1 MVAFDP
7 LRPNF
12 PSDPLKSGRQPGK
25 VTVTMRI
32 ASLYARLSSGLKP
45 SPSLLGARRS
55 LRARLG
61 RETALV
67 GALAV
72 LTLTSPALAQ
82 TAPGLPTDG
91 AFVRGEGQIG
101 QSSPNALA
109 ITQSTQRGV
118 IDWRTFSIATGKQVA
133 IDNGSGA
140 TLNRVLGGQLSQING
155 LLSATGSVYLM
166 NPHGVIIGAGGQV
179 ISGGNFVASTREM
192 DIDAFMGGGPLSV
205 RGKSGG
211 AIVNTGE
218 IVSREGGVVMIARS
232 VTNSGTITAAKG
244 GVTLAAADEVLLTTA
259 DGQADHLFVSVI
271 SGGGDVTQ
279 TGRVQAAAVALKA
292 AEGNVF
298 ALAGN
303 REGLVQATGSQT
315 IDGQLWLTAP
325 NGAVEVSGVLTAS
338 NLSGSGGKVVVAGKD
353 VTLASTAT
361 VSAPGAG
368 GEVLIGTSGYRSGA
382 DLAERTTVATG
393 ASILAGGP
401 SGSGRIETSG
411 RKMSLGAARIEAG
424 PGGEWLLDPDDLT
437 IDAAAALT
445 ITNTLNANTNVTQAT
460 TAGGTGGQ
468 GDITVAAPVI
478 WTGTGDL
485 TLDAYRNLAVNAV
498 ISGGGDITLRAAN
511 QLTISAAGQVASTA
525 DITLTTTIFINQR
538 GADAL
543 ASSGGAWRVYSAN
556 PANDTVGGLTPDFYQ
571 YNAPAGATPAA
582 AGDGLFYSIAPT
594 IGVTLGAI
602 TKAYDGTTTAV
613 LDDANTTV
621 TGLINGDD
629 WTLDG
634 AYATKNAGAGLTVTA
649 TNFTATHGGVDVY
662 GYTVAPSF
670 SANTGVIDKA
680 VLTASVV
687 GTPTKTYNTTTSV
700 ALTAANL
707 SLSGVAAGET
717 VTLNGAATASYDSA
731 NAGARTVNATFSI
744 PNFAVGG
751 GASLDNYVLPTTG
764 SGAGLIN
771 QATLIINGVTANNK
785 VYDAT
790 TTATL
795 NTGGASVFGIIAGD
809 DVSVSGAGATGT
821 FATKNVGAGIAVTVS
836 GITLTGAAA
845 ANYTVGQPAGLTADI
860 TKATLV
866 VQGAQI
872 NDKVYDGTT
881 AATIDVSGATLS
893 GRLGTDDVTASPV
906 GAVLNFTGKD
916 VGTNIPVNVSNVT
929 VTGADAGNYIVTPP
943 SATTGN
949 ILPAPL
955 NAAIIGNPTRVY
967 DGTIVAAI
975 SGASF
980 TLTGFAAGEGGSIT
994 QAGSAV
1000 YSLKDAGARTV
1011 TAQLTP
1017 PDYVADAGTLLS
1029 NYVLPTVAV
1038 GPGTI
1043 NPQPLA
1049 IGVIGNPTK
1058 SYDGNNSA
1066 TLTPANY
1073 AILGLVSGE
1082 DMSVTETHGTYSSAD
1097 AGTRTVTV
1105 NLDASDMAPA
1115 SNTLVS
1121 NYVIPSPVTGIGT
1134 IIRTDIDPGFI
1145 IASITGNPTK
1155 VYDGNNIATLTPAD
1169 YTLNGFISGEGAIV
1183 TQTVGVYGDIN
1194 AGLRSVTAQLAPT
1207 DFTADPGTNLDNY
1220 NLPTEATG
1228 VGTITRRQLTAAII
1242 GNPTKVYNGTTS
1254 ALLTSSNYAFG
1265 NFVAGEGATITD
1277 AVLGAYDSANA
1288 GARTVSAQISPAY
1301 IVANSGTRLINY
1313 FLPTDASG
1321 PGTITKAPLT
1331 IIGTSAQNKVYD
1343 TTTIAT
1349 LNLGGATVFGVVPT
1363 DTITLVTSGATANFA
1378 TRNVGAGIAVTATG
1392 FTLAGSSTNNY
1403 QLFQPTGLAASIT
1416 AKPVTIQNVLAQ
1428 DKPYDATTAATID
1441 VSLAALDGAFAGD
1454 AIGFSG
1460 GSAAGVF
1467 RQTHVGVNLQV
1478 VASGFSLTGA
1488 DATNYSLS
1496 QPNYLIADITPV
1508 ALIGSII
1515 GNPTKGYDATSQA
1528 FLTAANYSLTGFV
1541 AGEGA
1546 AITQSSNDV
1555 YDSPDAGAR
1564 TVTAALVVSDFVAN
1578 SGTDLSNY
1586 TLPISI
1592 QGAGTISKAALS
1604 AAIIGNPTKIY
1615 DDTTIATLASG
1626 NYQLA
1631 GFVAGQSATVT
1642 QTVGTYDSDNVGA
1655 RTVTA
1660 TLGAGD
1666 FTGAGSTNLANYNLP
1681 VSAAGAGAI
1690 TPASIQVINV
1700 TAQNKVYDGNTAA
1713 GLNSGAADLSGRL
1726 GADAVTVVSAGATG
1740 TFATKNVGTAIP
1752 VTAQGYT
1759 IAGADAGNYTVVQPT
1774 GLFADITQATISL
1787 ASVTRVYDADV
1798 DLPTASGA
1806 YGLSGVIGGDSVG
1819 VDTTG
1824 IAGAYADKNVASNI
1838 NVTLTGLV
1846 LSGADAGNYSINPS
1860 VTAQPIGF
1868 ITPATL
1874 TVTGAQADNK
1884 VYDRTTNA
1892 TINNTN
1898 TALAG
1903 VLGTDVVNLANATT
1917 GQFNDFNVGVAK
1929 PVTTTG
1935 YAISGADAGNYVV
1948 QQPNYLTADIT
1959 PAPITL
1965 ASVSRIY
1972 TGDLTLPSAAS
1983 AYTFT
1988 GVYAGDT
1995 VTANTGS
2002 LTGAYADKNV
2012 AGSLAGGVV
2021 TGGINVTLGGLSLS
2035 GASAGNY
2042 SISPTV
2048 TAQPIG
2054 VITPKALSVS
2064 LIGNPT
2070 KVYDTTT
2077 AATLTSINYDLVGV
2091 VSGETITV
2099 TETVG
2104 AYDTKNAGNRAVTA
2118 TLDGA
2123 DFSPDG
2129 ATLLSNYTLPTSAT
2143 GAGHID
2149 QAPATVIGAVAN
2161 NKVYDGTTAATLNN
2175 TGTTLGGR
2183 LGADDLTLVN
2193 ATTGLFGDP
2202 NVGTGKPVTTTG
2214 YSLTGVDAGN
2224 YLLQQP
2230 NYLTA
2235 DITAALLNLVKVTR
2249 IYTSGVELPT
2259 ASSAYTLDGFV
2270 VGDDVNVDTTAI
2282 SGAYAFKNV
2291 NTNISVTLTGLS
2303 LDGADAGNYSI
2314 NASLTNA
2321 LIGEITPATVTLAGV
2336 LANTKIY
2343 DGTTALTLNNA
2354 GTTVVGTLGT
2364 DDLDV
2369 DGAASTAVFGSPN
2382 VGDYLVDPSGY
2393 LLTGVDAGNYIL
2405 TQPTG
2410 ISARIDPKALLVAI
2424 TGAPTKTYDANT
2436 SATLTNANYSL
2447 TGFIGSEGATVS
2459 QTAGTYAS
2467 ADAGARLVTA
2477 TLGSGDFTAT
2487 GGALL
2492 SNYVLPTTA
2501 TGLGQIDQ
2509 AVLTASIVNNPTKA
2523 YNGTLAAALG
2533 AGNYSLSG
2541 FVAGQGASVTETAGL
2556 YDSINAGTR
2565 TVTASLDASDFTADG
2580 GTLLSNYV
2588 LPTTAGGAGTI
2599 TQAGL
2604 VATIVGTPTKTYDA
2618 TTGAVLTTA
2627 NYSLAGFIG
2636 TDGATVTETV
2646 GTYAVADAGARNVTA
2661 VLDSSDFTANGGAVL
2676 ANYVLPTTASGIG
2689 QINQAQLTASIIGNP
2704 TRAYDGTTAAQLA
2717 SANYSLSGFI
2727 GGQGAVVNHTAGTYD
2742 LKDAG
2747 VRTVTTTLAGGDFA
2761 ANGGT
2766 LLANYVLPT
2775 TASGA
2780 GQIDQAVLTAA
2791 IVGLPTKIYD
2801 ATTAATLA
2809 SSNYGLSGFA
2819 SGEGASVNHASGVY
2833 ASADVGDR
2841 NVSTTLAG
2849 GDFTANTGTLLSNY
2863 VLPTTASGTGVIR
2876 KATLTAA
2883 IIGDPT
2889 KTYDAATG
2897 AVLTSANYSF
2907 SGFVGGQ
2914 GATITETVGTYG
2926 SADAGLRTVTANLG
2940 SADFVAN
2947 GGTLLTNYALP
2958 TTASGLGHINQA
2970 TLTASIIGNPT
2981 KIYDATT
2988 GATLTSANYGLSG
3001 FIGGQGASVG
3011 QTVGTY
3017 DSPNAG
3023 ARTVTVSLG
3032 AGDFTANG
3040 GTTLANYVLPTT
3052 ASGAGQIGQAGLT
3065 AILSGVFKT
3074 YDGTTAATLAAG
3086 NYTLVGFQ
3094 GADGASVSETVGVYG
3109 SPNAGLRLVTAALD
3123 AGDFTG
3129 SGATL
3134 LSNYVLPTTASGT
3147 GRIDQ
3152 AALNA
3157 LIVGVPVKTY
3167 DGNTSAVLTSSDYT
3181 LTGFVAGENATI
3193 TQTVGAYG
3201 DRNAGVR
3208 AVTASLGTGDFM
3220 ADGGTLLSNYVLP
3233 TTAVGVGR
3241 IDRAA
3246 LTAILAGVTK
3256 AYDGTTAASL
3266 ADGNYIL
3273 TGFVAGEGATVT
3285 QASGTY
3291 ADRNVGAR
3299 IVTTTLASSDFTAD
3313 SGTLL
3318 SNYDLPVGAAGLG
3331 LITKANLNALIVGD
3345 PTKTY
3350 NGADTATLTST
3361 NYALTG
3367 FAAGEGAVVSETAGT
3382 YGSSD
3387 AGARTVTAVLDA
3399 ADFTADGA
3407 TLLSNYELPAFA
3419 AGIGHIDPAQLHA
3432 IIVGDPVKTYD
3443 GTTAAALIPSDYQLT
3458 GFVSGQGATVVQ
3470 TAGTYADRNAGI
3482 RVVTASLRAGDFTAD
3497 GGALLSNYVLPTT
3510 AVGVGRIDQAPL
3522 VAILSGV
3529 AKTYDGTTA
3538 ATLAG
3543 GNYTLVGLA
3552 AGEGVVVSEAVG
3564 AYGSPNAGA
3573 RTVTA
3578 ALDAGDFTADG
3589 VTLLSNYLLPTSAA
3603 GVGRI
3608 NQAVLTA
3615 QITGAPVK
3623 TYDGNAS
3630 ATLASG
3636 DYALSGFIAGEGAT
3650 VTQTVGAYDSK
3661 NAGNRTVTASLGAED
3676 YAPAG
3681 ATLLTNYVLPTTA
3694 AGRGRIERAVL
3705 SASITGYPKK
3715 AYDGNADA
3723 SLHPSS
3729 YTLNGFM
3736 AGEGAQVTQTHGT
3749 YASPEVGVQ
3758 TVTAVLTDGDYDAN
3772 GNTLLSNYV
3781 LPVTASGPGEIAE
3794 GGQQCV
3800 SILGAGCDPH
3810 FPNVLPKF
3818 LYTVGNWRFFIP
3830 YPTAH
3835 GLYAAYTNGLGGLPS
3850 VIWPSSTEVALDG
3863 ATVDGGYPVINSTQ
3877 SVLVQGDKSKQWSV
3891 RFTPRPPP
3899 AGFGGSGGAPP

>member
-1 MVAFDP
+1 
-7 LRPNF
+7 
-12 PSDPLKSGRQPGK
+12 
-25 VTVTMRI
+25 
-32 ASLYARLSSGLKP
+32 
-45 SPSLLGARRS
+45 
-55 LRARLG
+55 
-61 RETALV
+61 
-67 GALAV
+67 
-72 LTLTSPALAQ
+72 
-82 TAPGLPTDG
+82 
-91 AFVRGEGQIG
+91 
-101 QSSPNALA
+101 
-109 ITQSTQRGV
+109 
-118 IDWRTFSIATGKQVA
+118 
-133 IDNGSGA
+133 
-140 TLNRVLGGQLSQING
+140 
-155 LLSATGSVYLM
+155 
-166 NPHGVIIGAGGQV
+166 
-179 ISGGNFVASTREM
+179 
-192 DIDAFMGGGPLSV
+192 
-205 RGKSGG
+205 
-211 AIVNTGE
+211 
-218 IVSREGGVVMIARS
+218 
-232 VTNSGTITAAKG
+232 
-244 GVTLAAADEVLLTTA
+244 
-259 DGQADHLFVSVI
+259 
-271 SGGGDVTQ
+271 
-279 TGRVQAAAVALKA
+279 
-292 AEGNVF
+292 
-298 ALAGN
+298 
-303 REGLVQATGSQT
+303 
-315 IDGQLWLTAP
+315 
-325 NGAVEVSGVLTAS
+325 VLTAS
-338 NLSGSGGKVVVAGKD
+338 IV
-353 VTLASTAT
+353 
-361 VSAPGAG
+361 GA
-368 GEVLIGTSGYRSGA
+368 
-382 DLAERTTVATG
+382 
-393 ASILAGGP
+393 
-401 SGSGRIETSG
+401 
-411 RKMSLGAARIEAG
+411 
-424 PGGEWLLDPDDLT
+424 
-437 IDAAAALT
+437 
-445 ITNTLNANTNVTQAT
+445 
-460 TAGGTGGQ
+460 
-468 GDITVAAPVI
+468 
-478 WTGTGDL
+478 
-485 TLDAYRNLAVNAV
+485 
-498 ISGGGDITLRAAN
+498 
-511 QLTISAAGQVASTA
+511 
-525 DITLTTTIFINQR
+525 
-538 GADAL
+538 
-543 ASSGGAWRVYSAN
+543 
-556 PANDTVGGLTPDFYQ
+556 
-571 YNAPAGATPAA
+571 
-582 AGDGLFYSIAPT
+582 
-594 IGVTLGAI
+594 
-602 TKAYDGTTTAV
+602 
-613 LDDANTTV
+613 
-621 TGLINGDD
+621 
-629 WTLDG
+629 
-634 AYATKNAGAGLTVTA
+634 
-649 TNFTATHGGVDVY
+649 
-662 GYTVAPSF
+662 
-670 SANTGVIDKA
+670 
-680 VLTASVV
+680 
-687 GTPTKTYNTTTSV
+687 PTKTYNATTSV

-771 QATLIINGVTANNK
+771 QATLILNGVTANSK

-790 TTATL
+790 TAATL
-795 NTGGASVFGIIAGD
+795 NTGGASIFGIVGAD
-809 DVSVSGAGATGT
+809 DVTADAAGATGT
-821 FATKNVGAGIAVTVS
+821 FATKNVGTSIAVTVS
-836 GITLTGAAA
+836 GVTLTGAAA
-845 ANYTVGQPAGLTADI
+845 ANYTVGQPSGLTADI

-866 VQGAQI
+866 VQGALI
-872 NDKVYDGTT
+872 NDKIYDGTT
-881 AATIDVSGATLS
+881 AATIDVSGATLA
-893 GRLGTDDVTASPV
+893 GRLGSDDVTASAV
-906 GAVLNFTGKD
+906 GAVLNFTDKN
-916 VGTNIPVNVSNVT
+916 VGTNIPVNVSNVS
-929 VTGADAGNYIVTPP
+929 VTGVDAGNYIVTPP
-943 SATTGN
+943 SAPVGN

-955 NAAIIGNPTRVY
+955 NASIVGNPTRVY
-967 DGTIVAAI
+967 DGTTTAAI
-975 SGASF
+975 GAASYA
-980 TLTGFAAGEGGSIT
+980 LTGFVAGEGGLIAQS
-994 QAGSAV
+994 ANAV
-1000 YSLKDAGARTV
+1000 YALKDAGARTI

-1017 PDYVADAGTLLS
+1017 PDYVANAGTLLS
-1029 NYVLPTVAV
+1029 NYVLPTVAT

-1049 IGVIGNPTK
+1049 IAVIGNPTK

-1066 TLTPANY
+1066 TLTPSNY
-1073 AILGLVSGE
+1073 GILGLVLGE
-1082 DMSVTETHGTYSSAD
+1082 DMTVTETHGTYSSAD

-1105 NLDASDMAPA
+1105 NLDAGDMAPA

-1121 NYVIPSPVTGIGT
+1121 NYIIPSPVTGIGT

-1145 IASITGNPTK
+1145 IAQITGNPTK
-1155 VYDGNNIATLTPAD
+1155 VYDGNNIATLTPTD

-1183 TQTVGVYGDIN
+1183 TQTVGTYGDIN
-1194 AGLRSVTAQLAPT
+1194 AGLRSVIALLSPS

-1228 VGTITRRQLTAAII
+1228 VGTILRRTLTASII
-1242 GNPTKVYNGTTS
+1242 GNPTKVYNGTVS
-1254 ALLTSSNYAFG
+1254 ALLTPANYAFG
-1265 NFVAGEGATITD
+1265 NFVAGEGVTVTNA
-1277 AVLGAYDSANA
+1277 ALGTYESADA
-1288 GARTVSAQISPAY
+1288 GARIVSTLVNPAY
-1301 IVANSGTRLINY
+1301 LVANSGTRLVNY
-1313 FLPTDASG
+1313 FLPTDVSG

-1331 IIGTSAQNKVYD
+1331 IIGASAQNKVYD

-1349 LNLGGATVFGVVPT
+1349 LNLGGAAVFGVVPT
-1363 DTITLVTSGATANFA
+1363 DTITLVTSGASANFA
-1378 TRNVGAGIAVTATG
+1378 TRNVGNGIVVTATG
-1392 FTLAGSSTNNY
+1392 FTLAGSSTDNY
-1403 QLFQPTGLAASIT
+1403 QLFQPVGLAANIT
-1416 AKPVTIQNVLAQ
+1416 PKPVTIQNVLAQ

-1454 AIGFSG
+1454 AIGFAS
-1460 GSAAGVF
+1460 GSASGAF

-1478 VASGFSLTGA
+1478 VASGFALTGA
-1488 DATNYSLS
+1488 DAGNYSLS
-1496 QPNYLIADITPV
+1496 QPSYLIADITP
-1508 ALIGSII
+1508 AILTGAII
-1515 GNPTKGYDATSQA
+1515 GNPTKAYDATSQA

-1541 AGEGA
+1541 AGESA
-1546 AITQSSNDV
+1546 AITQSSAGA
-1555 YDSPDAGAR
+1555 YDSADAGAR
-1564 TVTAALVVSDFVAN
+1564 TVTAALVVSDFVAAG
-1578 SGTDLSNY
+1578 GTDLSNY
-1586 TLPISI
+1586 ALPVSI
-1592 QGAGTISKAALS
+1592 QGGGTISKATLS

-1615 DDTTIATLASG
+1615 DDTTVATLAGG

-1666 FTGAGSTNLANYNLP
+1666 FTGAGSTNLANYTLP
-1681 VSAAGAGAI
+1681 VSASGAGAI

-1700 TAQNKVYDGNTAA
+1700 TAQDKVYDGNTVA

-1726 GADAVTVVSAGATG
+1726 GADAVTVVSTGATG

-1774 GLFADITQATISL
+1774 GLFADITQATITL

-1819 VDTTG
+1819 VDTAG

-1838 NVTLTGLV
+1838 NVTLTGLA
-1846 LSGADAGNYSINPS
+1846 LSGADAGNYSINPA

-1892 TINNTN
+1892 TIDNTG

-1903 VLGTDVVNLANATT
+1903 VLGTDVVNLTNATT
-1917 GQFNDFNVGVAK
+1917 GLFNDFNVGTAK

-1995 VTANTGS
+1995 VTADTGA

-2021 TGGINVTLGGLSLS
+2021 TGGINVTLAGLSLS

-2054 VITPKALSVS
+2054 IITPKALSVS
-2064 LIGNPT
+2064 IIGNPT

-2077 AATLTSINYDLVGV
+2077 AAALVPANYDLVGV
-2091 VSGETITV
+2091 VSGELITI

-2104 AYDTKNAGNRAVTA
+2104 AYDTKNAGNRTVTA
-2118 TLDGA
+2118 TLDNA
-2123 DFSPDG
+2123 DYSPDIG
-2129 ATLLSNYTLPTSAT
+2129 TLLTNYTLPTSAT

-2149 QAPATVIGAVAN
+2149 QAPATVIGAAAN
-2161 NKVYDGTTAATLNN
+2161 DKVYDGTTAATLNN
-2175 TGTTLGGR
+2175 AGTTLGGR

-2193 ATTGLFGDP
+2193 ATTGLFADP
-2202 NVGTGKPVTTTG
+2202 NVGTVKPVTTTG
-2214 YSLTGVDAGN
+2214 YALTGADAGN

-2235 DITAALLNLVKVTR
+2235 DITAALLNLVKVSR

-2270 VGDDVNVDTTAI
+2270 VGDDVSVDTTSI
-2282 SGAYAFKNV
+2282 LGAYAFKNV
-2291 NTNISVTLTGLS
+2291 NININVTLTGLA
-2303 LDGADAGNYSI
+2303 LGGADAGNYSI
-2314 NASLTNA
+2314 ASSLTNA
-2321 LIGEITPATVTLAGV
+2321 PIGEITPATVTLAGV

-2354 GTTVVGTLGT
+2354 GTTVVGTLGS

-2382 VGDYLVDPSGY
+2382 VGDYLVDPTGY

-2410 ISARIDPKALLVAI
+2410 ISARIDPKALAAAI
-2424 TGAPTKTYDANT
+2424 TGTPTKTYDANT
-2436 SATLTNANYSL
+2436 GAVMASGDYSL
-2447 TGFIGSEGATVS
+2447 IGFIGSESATITQTVGA
-2459 QTAGTYAS
+2459 YAS
-2467 ADAGARLVTA
+2467 ADAGTRLVTA
-2477 TLGSGDFTAT
+2477 TLGSGDFTAGSGT
-2487 GGALL
+2487 LL
-2492 SNYVLPTTA
+2492 SNYVLPVTA
-2501 TGLGQIDQ
+2501 AGLGEINQ
-2509 AVLTASIVNNPTKA
+2509 AVLTASIVNNPTKTYDGA
-2523 YNGTLAAALG
+2523 LAAILG

-2556 YDSINAGTR
+2556 YDSVNAGPR
-2565 TVTASLDASDFTADG
+2565 TVTASLDAGDFTADS
-2580 GTLLSNYV
+2580 GTLLANYV

-2618 TTGAVLTTA
+2618 TTGAVLTTV
-2627 NYSLAGFIG
+2627 NYSLTGFIG
-2636 TDGATVTETV
+2636 SDGATVTETV
-2646 GTYAVADAGARNVTA
+2646 GTYASADAGARTVTA
-2661 VLDSSDFTANGGAVL
+2661 ALDAGDFTADGATVL
-2676 ANYVLPTTASGIG
+2676 GNYVLPTTASGIG
-2689 QINQAQLTASIIGNP
+2689 QIDPAQLTAIIIGAP
-2704 TRAYDGTTAAQLA
+2704 TRVYDGTTAAQLT
-2717 SANYSLSGFI
+2717 SANYSLSGFVA
-2727 GGQGAVVNHTAGTYD
+2727 GQGAVVNHTAGTYD

-2747 VRTVTTTLAGGDFA
+2747 ARTVTATLAGGDFT

-2766 LLANYVLPT
+2766 LLANYLLPT
-2775 TASGA
+2775 TATGA

-2791 IVGLPTKIYD
+2791 IIGLPTKIYD

-2819 SGEGASVNHASGVY
+2819 SGEGATVNHASGVY
-2833 ASADVGDR
+2833 ASANVGDR

-2849 GDFTANTGTLLSNY
+2849 GDFTANAGTLLSNY
-2863 VLPTTASGTGVIR
+2863 VLPTTANGTGVIR
-2876 KATLTAA
+2876 KATLTAT

-2926 SADAGLRTVTANLG
+2926 SADAGLRTVTASLG

-2958 TTASGLGHINQA
+2958 TTANGLGHINQA
-2970 TLTASIIGNPT
+2970 TLTAAIIGDPT
-2981 KIYDATT
+2981 KTYDATT
-2988 GATLTSANYGLSG
+2988 GATLTSANYSLSG

-3017 DSPNAG
+3017 DSANAG
-3023 ARTVTVSLG
+3023 ARTVTASLG
-3032 AGDFTANG
+3032 AGDFTADG
-3040 GTTLANYVLPTT
+3040 GTLLANYVLPTT
-3052 ASGAGQIGQAGLT
+3052 ASGAGQIDQTGLT

-3123 AGDFTG
+3123 AGDFTA

-3157 LIVGVPVKTY
+3157 LIVGLPVKTY
-3167 DGNTSAVLTSSDYT
+3167 DGNTSAVLASSDYT

-3193 TQTVGAYG
+3193 TQTVGIYG
-3201 DRNAGVR
+3201 DRNAGFR
-3208 AVTASLGTGDFM
+3208 AVTAALGAGDFT

-3233 TTAVGVGR
+3233 ATAVGVGR

-3256 AYDGTTAASL
+3256 AYDGTTAATL
-3266 ADGNYIL
+3266 AGGNYIL

-3285 QASGTY
+3285 QAAGTY

-3299 IVTTTLASSDFTAD
+3299 IVTTTLAGSDFTAD

-3318 SNYDLPVGAAGLG
+3318 SNYDLPASAAGLG
-3331 LITKANLNALIVGD
+3331 LITKANLNAVIVGD

-3350 NGADTATLTST
+3350 DGADTATLTSAD
-3361 NYALTG
+3361 YALTG

-3382 YGSSD
+3382 YGSPD

-3432 IIVGDPVKTYD
+3432 IIVGAPVKTYD
-3443 GTTAAALIPSDYQLT
+3443 GTTAATLVPSDYQLT
-3458 GFVSGQGATVVQ
+3458 GFVSGQGATVAQ
-3470 TAGTYADRNAGI
+3470 TTGAYADRNAGF
-3482 RVVTASLRAGDFTAD
+3482 RVVTASLGAGDFTAD
-3497 GGALLSNYVLPTT
+3497 GDTLLSNYVLPTT
-3510 AVGVGRIDQAPL
+3510 AVGVGRIDQAVL
-3522 VAILSGV
+3522 VALLSGV
-3529 AKTYDGTTA
+3529 AKTYDGSTA

-3552 AGEGVVVSEAVG
+3552 AGEGVAVSETAG
-3564 AYGSPNAGA
+3564 TYGSPNAGA

-3578 ALDAGDFTADG
+3578 VLDAGDFTADG
-3589 VTLLSNYLLPTSAA
+3589 ATLLSNYVLPTGAA

-3608 NQAVLTA
+3608 DQAVLTA
-3615 QITGAPVK
+3615 RITGTPVK
-3623 TYDGNAS
+3623 TYDGNVS
-3630 ATLASG
+3630 ATLSAG
-3636 DYALSGFIAGEGAT
+3636 DFALSGFVTGEGAT
-3650 VTQTVGAYDSK
+3650 VTQTVGAYADR
-3661 NAGNRTVTASLGAED
+3661 NAGDRAVTASLDAGD
-3676 YAPAG
+3676 YLAG
-3681 ATLLTNYVLPTTA
+3681 GGTLLSNYVLPTAASGMGRIDRAALTA
-3694 AGRGRIERAVL
+3694 A
-3705 SASITGYPKK
+3705 ITGNPKK
-3715 AYDGNADA
+3715 PYDGSADA

-3729 YTLNGFM
+3729 YTLTGFV

-3749 YASPEVGVQ
+3749 YASPEIGVQ
-3758 TVTAVLTDGDYDAN
+3758 LVTAALADGDYAAD

-3781 LPVTASGPGEIAE
+3781 LPTTASGPGEIVA
-3794 GGQQCV
+3794 GGFSCTA
-3800 SILGAGCDPH
+3800 ILKNACDPD
-3810 FPNVLPKF
+3810 FPNILPTF
-3818 LYTVGNWRFFIP
+3818 LHTVGNWRFFIP

-3835 GLYAAYTNGLGGLPS
+3835 GLYSAYTNGLGGLPS
-3850 VIWPSSTEVALDG
+3850 VIRRSATQVAVED
-3863 ATVDGGYPVINSTQ
+3863 AIVDGGAPVINSTQ
-3877 SVLVQGDKSKQWSV
+3877 SVLVQGDKSKQWSI

-3899 AGFGGSGGAPP
+3899 VGLGGGAPP